1 MGGFFLRARVFL
13 FTDNTYIWVMNR
25 DVLITD
31 FSFVYRDGVLPS
43 ALDGL
48 GIGYRYL
55 PMGDIEGTSCYC
67 DGSAAEEIRRRIGPC
82 LGEGGIRLIDSGDYH
97 YMTLFTTEAISEPFT
112 LVLFDNHPD
121 DMAPE
126 FGDDVISC
134 GGWVA
139 AMRRDRPL
147 MEEVVAVGPGGHVP
161 YIPRRYGSVYISIDK
176 DILSREWAR
185 TDWSQGTFTLE
196 EVKAMLSRLMDGGQ
210 AGLYTVLTGGLLIW
224 VILTFFMV
232 SKALSVKHSIQIH
245 TSQLSDGIGIAHL
258 RESVESGLHHRMG
271 VGGSL

>member
-1 MGGFFLRARVFL
+1 
-13 FTDNTYIWVMNR
+13 MNW

-31 FSFVYRDGVLPS
+31 FSFVYRDGGLPS

-126 FGDDVISC
+126 FGDVISC

-185 TDWSQGTFTLE
+185 TDWSQGEYTLE
-196 EVKAMLSRLMDGGQ
+196 ELLGSVASVMESSER
-210 AGLYTVLTGGLLIW
+210 VLGVDICG
-224 VILTFFMV
+224 
-232 SKALSVKHSIQIH
+232 ALSAAHGATAGDFAVN
-245 TSQLSDGIGIAHL
+245 LESDLALLDCIISKS
-258 RESVESGLHHRMG
+258 R
-271 VGGSL
+271 